1 MNEKE
6 PLLRVNFFD
15 RLNASV
21 LSLVTSE
28 MPLLKRTRKRNNY
41 PDFPTFDQPA
51 PMPFKNVNID
61 GVHIRYAHSH
71 AEGKP
76 TLVMLCP
83 FPQSIMAYAPF
94 GPIWQVITAFMLM
107 ICLGLVEV
115 MAD

>member
-1 MNEKE
+1 MKKSHYCG
-6 PLLRVNFFD
+6 VNFFD

-28 MPLLKRTRKRNNY
+28 MPPLLKRTRKRNNY
-41 PDFPTFDQPA
+41 PPDFPTFDQPA

-83 FPQSIMAYAPF
+83 FPQSIMAYAPHLGRF
-94 GPIWQVITAFMLM
+94 GKSLQPL
-107 ICLGLVEV
+107 CL
-115 MAD
+115 